1 MAKRS
6 RLPGQYRTR
15 FTVDIEDP
23 GSNVGDD
30 GRRSHSWMDSAG
42 LMAKTT
48 YVGDLERHDGRWT
61 LGMQWIDS
69 SNQSHKYYLPHDV
82 VHAIRNAMERI
93 LKQSRSSGAQ
103 QAAATRKERGVIPF
117 QARSVNK
124 GGK

>member
-30 GRRSHSWMDSAG
+30 GRHPHDWMDVAS

-82 VHAIRNAMERI
+82 VQAIRNAMERI
-93 LKQSRSSGAQ
+93 LKQSRTAGAQ
-103 QAAATRKERGVIPF
+103 KAAATRKERGVIPF
-117 QARSVNK
+117 AARK
-124 GGK
+124 AAAK